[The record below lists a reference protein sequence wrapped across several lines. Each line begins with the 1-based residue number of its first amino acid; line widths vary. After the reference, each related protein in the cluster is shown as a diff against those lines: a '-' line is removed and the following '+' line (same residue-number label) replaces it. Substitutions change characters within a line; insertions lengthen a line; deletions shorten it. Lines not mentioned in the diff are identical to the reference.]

1 MGVFIG
7 GESMIVVM
15 EPRATREQIDAVVKK
30 IQDAGLG
37 THLSVGVE
45 RTVIGVVGDS
55 HTKELLRQSL
65 EATAGVERVV
75 PILQPFKLVSREFKP
90 ENTVVDVKGVRFGD
104 GTLAVIAGPCSVEG
118 LDQIVNTA
126 KAVKAAG
133 AVMLRGGAYKP
144 RTSPYSFQGLEE
156 EGLRILAE
164 IRQQFGMKI
173 VTEAID
179 HESLD
184 LVEEYA
190 DVIQIGARN
199 MQNFSLLKRAGRARK
214 PVLLK
219 RGMAATLEEFLMAAE
234 YVMSEGNYNVILC
247 ERGVR
252 TFADHTRNTLDLS
265 LVPAVHR
272 LSHLPIVVDPS
283 HGTGKRNKVTP
294 LSRAAVAV
302 GADGLLIEVHCDPD
316 KALSDGMQSLYPD
329 QFDELMVQ
337 VRQIAPV
344 VGRTVAG
351 IGERVAIGAREA

>member
-1 MGVFIG
+1 MQAHATEAQV
-7 GESMIVVM
+7 
-15 EPRATREQIDAVVKK
+15 RAVCEK
-30 IQDAGLG
+30 IEELG
-37 THLSVGVE
+37 YRAHSIPGAE
-45 RTVIGVVGDS
+45 RTAIGITGNKGEVEPGTLEEMPGVQEVIRV
-55 HTKELLRQSL
+55 TK
-65 EATAGVERVV
+65 
-75 PILQPFKLVSREFKP
+75 PYKLVSRDIKED
-90 ENTVVDVKGVRFGD
+90 NTVVRFPGSD
-104 GTLAVIAGPCSVEG
+104 ATIGGPALAVIAGPCAIESREQA
-118 LDQIVNTA
+118 L
-126 KAVKAAG
+126 AVADRVQRAG
-133 AVMLRGGAYKP
+133 AQFFRGGAYKP
-144 RTSPYSFQGLEE
+144 RTSPYSFQGLGE
-156 EGLRILAE
+156 EGLRIMAE
-164 IRQQFGMKI
+164 VRDQFGMRI

-179 HESLD
+179 NESLE

-190 DVIQIGARN
+190 DIIQIGARN
-199 MQNFSLLKRAGRARK
+199 MQNFSLLKRAGRSRK

-219 RGMAATLEEFLMAAE
+219 RGMSATLEEFLMAAE

-265 LVPAVHR
+265 LVPAVQR

-302 GADGLLIEVHCDPD
+302 GADGLIIEVHHEPD

-329 QFDELMVQ
+329 QFDELMAQ

-351 IGERVAIGAREA
+351 VGRDIVTTAAN